1 VITTEAQAQ
10 YERWELPEV
19 GEGAAGI
26 ADADTSAVNQ
36 MANPGLMTAGQLE
49 KIQQQAREEGF
60 SQGRQEGLAQGQAII
75 RDRVQSL
82 ERICTQLNKPLQE
95 LDQLVVDELTE
106 LTVQIARHLIR
117 RELKTEPGQIIAVI
131 RQALG
136 QLPLAA
142 RSIRL
147 YLNPEDAQYVRATL
161 TDAATENSWEIVE
174 DPVLSRGGCRVVTET
189 SQIDATLEKRLA
201 LVVTELLGGDRGD
214 DGSQ

>member
-1 VITTEAQAQ
+1 
-10 YERWELPEV
+10 
-19 GEGAAGI
+19 
-26 ADADTSAVNQ
+26 
-36 MANPGLMTAGQLE
+36 MTAGQLE

-60 SQGRQEGLAQGQAII
+60 SQGRKEGLAQGQAII
-75 RDRVQSL
+75 RERVASL
-82 ERICTQLNKPLQE
+82 EKICTQLNNPLQE
-95 LDQLVVDELTE
+95 LDQMVVDELTE

-117 RELKTEPGQIIAVI
+117 REIKTEPGQIIAVI

-142 RSIRL
+142 CSIRL
-147 YLNPEDAQYVRATL
+147 YLNPEDAQYVRTTL
-161 TDAATENSWEIVE
+161 TGASAENSWEVVE

-214 DGSQ
+214 DDGSQ